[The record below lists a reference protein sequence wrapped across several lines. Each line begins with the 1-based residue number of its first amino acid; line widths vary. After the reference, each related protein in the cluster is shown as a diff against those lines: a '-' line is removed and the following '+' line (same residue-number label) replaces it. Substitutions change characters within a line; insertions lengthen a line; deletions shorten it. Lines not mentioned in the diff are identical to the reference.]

1 MKENDLRIT
10 RISTIEI
17 DFKSRLEACLKRE
30 MLDNDEIYQKVTS
43 VLEGVRQQGDIA
55 VLEYTNKFD
64 NFSVESFQDLVVTP
78 NQLEDSLKR
87 IPDSQRN
94 ALEHAANRIQKY
106 HERQVT
112 SSWQYEDEDGSVLG
126 QKVTPLER
134 VGIYVPGGKAN
145 YPSSMLML
153 AIPARVAGVKDIIA
167 AVPTRYDTKNDLIFA
182 AAKVA
187 GVNQVLTMGGA
198 QAVGALAY
206 GTETLKKVDKIAGPG
221 NVYVNVAKRMVFGQV
236 GIDMVAGPSEL
247 TVICDGTTDPDWI
260 AADLFSQA
268 EHDEFAQSILIS
280 PSEECLDQV
289 ERSIRAMLPKMDRR
303 EIIEASLK
311 NRGIF
316 IHVDSIEQAA
326 EVSNDIAPEHLE
338 ISINK
343 PESIVPMITNAGAI
357 FLGRYSA
364 EALGDYCAGPSHVLP
379 TSGTSRFFSALG
391 VCDFQKRSSI
401 ISCSQKGASKLA
413 ETASILARNENL
425 QAHAVSAEFR
435 LHEKLN

>member
-1 MKENDLRIT
+1 M
-10 RISTIEI
+10 
-17 DFKSRLEACLKRE
+17 
-30 MLDNDEIYQKVTS
+30 
-43 VLEGVRQQGDIA
+43 
-55 VLEYTNKFD
+55 
-64 NFSVESFQDLVVTP
+64 
-78 NQLEDSLKR
+78 
-87 IPDSQRN
+87 
-94 ALEHAANRIQKY
+94 
-106 HERQVT
+106 
-112 SSWQYEDEDGSVLG
+112 
-126 QKVTPLER
+126 
-134 VGIYVPGGKAN
+134 
-145 YPSSMLML
+145 
-153 AIPARVAGVKDIIA
+153 
-167 AVPTRYDTKNDLIFA
+167 
-182 AAKVA
+182 A
-187 GVNQVLTMGGA
+187 GVNHVLTMGGA

-247 TVICDGTTDPDWI
+247 TVIYDGTTDPDWI

-338 ISINK
+338 ISINT

>member
-1 MKENDLRIT
+1 MREIDLPIT
-10 RISTIEI
+10 RISTTET
-17 DFKSRLEACLKRE
+17 DFKSRLENCLKRE
-30 MLDNDEIYQKVTS
+30 ILDNDEIHQKVANI
-43 VLEGVRQQGDIA
+43 LEDVRQVGDRA
-55 VLEYTNKFD
+55 VVEYTNKFD
-64 NFSVESFQDLVVTP
+64 NFSATS
-78 NQLEDSLKR
+78 LEDLFVSPKQIEDSFRR
-87 IPDSQRN
+87 ISHSQRK
-94 ALEHAANRIQKY
+94 ALEHAADRIQKY
-106 HERQVT
+106 HERQLT
-112 SSWQYEDEDGSVLG
+112 SSWEYEDEDGSVLG
-126 QKVTPLER
+126 QNVTPLER

-167 AVPTRYDTKNDLIFA
+167 VVPTLYSKNHDLIFA

-187 GVNQVLTMGGA
+187 GVSEVFTVGGA
-198 QAVGALAY
+198 QAIGALAY

-247 TVICDGTTDPDWI
+247 TVICDGTTNPDWI

-280 PSEECLDQV
+280 TSEESLDQV
-289 ERSIRAMLPKMDRR
+289 ERSIRIMLPKMDRR
-303 EIIEASLK
+303 EIIETSLK

-316 IHVDSIEQAA
+316 IHVDSVEQAA

-338 ISINK
+338 ISINT
-343 PESIVPMITNAGAI
+343 PQSILPMITNAGAI

-364 EALGDYCAGPSHVLP
+364 EAIGDYCAGPSHVLP

-391 VCDFQKRSSI
+391 VYDFQKRSSI

-413 ETASILARNENL
+413 ATASVLAHNEHL

-435 LHEKLN
+435 IHDKYN